1 MVLGLVLIF
10 ASIVSVVVRFR
21 VRISV
26 LIRVMVR
33 VKKFELRLDSKL
45 NIGLKLVFYWRVC

>member
-1 MVLGLVLIF
+1 MLIF

-45 NIGLKLVFYWRVC
+45 NIGLKLVFYWRIC